1 MGPEAFS
8 IALLIAFD
16 VCENDYELGLTKIF
30 FRPSKA
36 MVLDTIMSNAGKPLS
51 KEQNDKIAVWVVEK
65 RIKQMTGLCRT
76 FLELSKR
83 IRLVRA
89 DQRWRYSGRV
99 ASLLS
104 STVVKHLKMAR
115 QAIKQRN
122 DMLNNSTAKLYKIHK
137 RPMDDSSD
145 GD

>member
-89 DQRWRYSGRV
+89 V
-99 ASLLS
+99 
-104 STVVKHLKMAR
+104 AR

>member
-65 RIKQMTGLCRT
+65 RIKQMIGLCRA
-76 FLELSKR
+76 FLELRKR
-83 IRLVRA
+83 IRLMRA
-89 DQRWRYSGRV
+89 HERWKYSGRV

-104 STVVKHLKMAR
+104 GTAVKHLKRVR

-122 DMLNNSTAKLYKIHK
+122 DMSTNSTAKLYNIHK
-137 RPMDDSSD
+137 RPM
-145 GD
+145 